1 LKTIIVTP
9 DQTSYLSQVREA
21 IAAHPQVI
29 FTQEDPPTAAVLFRE
44 FGQLGGGSIPWI
56 GTDVTSGSDF
66 LKAITYPVAH
76 AVLTSVYGTSVTGT
90 ANTAFINLFNQ
101 IFPSQKA
108 AGPLANA
115 NYAYD
120 AVISLALAD
129 DYAKTTNGTTVAHD
143 MTKVTNPPG
152 TACYTYAACLAL
164 IKAGTKINYEGAS
177 GDLDYNQYNN
187 TFGPYG
193 AFKATAAGLEQQ
205 AYVMSA
211 SALAA
216 ATP

>member
-1 LKTIIVTP
+1 VLAT
-9 DQTSYLSQVREA
+9 
-21 IAAHPQVI
+21 HPQVI

-44 FGQLGGGSIPWI
+44 FKQLGGQNIPWV
-56 GTDVTSGSDF
+56 GTDVTSGSDY
-66 LKAITYPVAH
+66 LKAIGYPTAH
-76 AVLTSVYGTSVTGT
+76 AVLTSVYGTSITGA
-90 ANTAFINLFNQ
+90 ANSAFIGLFNKLY
-101 IFPSQKA
+101 PGLKA

-120 AVISLALAD
+120 ALISLALAG
-129 DYAKTTNGTTVAHD
+129 DYAKTLNGTTVAHD

-152 TACYTYAACLAL
+152 TACYTYAACLKL

-177 GDLDYNQYNN
+177 GSLDYNKYNN

-193 AFKATAAGLEQQ
+193 AFQSTPAGIEQQ
-205 AYVMSA
+205 VAVMSA
-211 SALAA
+211 TALAA